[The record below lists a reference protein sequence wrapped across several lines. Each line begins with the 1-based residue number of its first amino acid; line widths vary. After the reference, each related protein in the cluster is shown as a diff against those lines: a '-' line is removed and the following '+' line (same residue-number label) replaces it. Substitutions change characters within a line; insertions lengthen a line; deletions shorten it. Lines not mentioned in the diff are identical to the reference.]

1 VADRDQKR
9 NKDVAG
15 GDGPLNDEAK
25 SLSHVKDD
33 PPSKR
38 DRSPRGTKR
47 FSESRDSWRPQ
58 SFFQVFSFRHYKNR
72 IPPVASAIIV
82 PNGIIPIAWRLAT

>member
-15 GDGPLNDEAK
+15 GDGPLNDESK
-25 SLSHVKDD
+25 SLSYVKDD
-33 PPSKR
+33 PPAKR

-47 FSESRDSWRPQ
+47 FPESRDSWRPQ
-58 SFFQVFSFRHYKNR
+58 SFFQVLSFCHYKKR
-72 IPPVASAIIV
+72 ILPVASAIIV
-82 PNGIIPIAWRLAT
+82 PNGLIPIACWLAT